1 MAHKGVFGFLSAFGE
16 TLRLAP
22 HEEYISL
29 QRVVLSLLDLDHHA
43 LVFLLPCPHASRM
56 APAPGPQCPPSLAQA
71 SETSWLWGSNAGAV
85 ALGERKPSPSQDE
98 TLHGEEGAGGFVG
111 LSWTLAGGS
120 SRFQAKAA
128 GWSQEGRTVEP
139 REPAWSSP
147 QASVPGRKRHSGVAS
162 ITAESLPLLL
172 QSVAAPPRSRAL
184 RRQPPGSRG
193 AEPRAEERGEAREPG
208 RGSREGGG
216 SRQAEGG
223 AGKEGVGRGREREGE

>member
-1 MAHKGVFGFLSAFGE
+1 MAHKGIFGFPSAFGE
-16 TLRLAP
+16 TLRSAP

-43 LVFLLPCPHASRM
+43 WVFLLPCPHASRM

-120 SRFQAKAA
+120 SQFQAKAA

-147 QASVPGRKRHSGVAS
+147 PGQCSRAQAPLRCSFHHRRVAT
-162 ITAESLPLLL
+162 TAAAECSCSAAFPR
-172 QSVAAPPRSRAL
+172 AAPPA
-184 RRQPPGSRG
+184 
-193 AEPRAEERGEAREPG
+193 AREPG
-208 RGSREGGG
+208 R
-216 SRQAEGG
+216 
-223 AGKEGVGRGREREGE
+223 